1 MTCEDVTRE
10 SLPLAERAARL
21 RLIRTDGIGPVGFAA
36 LVERHGGAAAALD
49 ALAAAG
55 KPLADPA
62 DVAAEL
68 DRTEELGGRHLFLG
82 APDYPALL
90 AHLPDAPP
98 VLVAIGDT
106 ALAGA
111 RCVGIVGARNA
122 SAAGMRLAG
131 ELAEGLGEAGWTVAS
146 GMARGIDGAAHRG
159 ALRTGTVACI
169 AGGLDS
175 VYPPDHREL
184 QEMVAEQGLVL
195 TEAALGTEPRARHF
209 PRRNRLIAGISA
221 GLVVVEATPGSGSLI
236 TARIALEAGR
246 EVMAVP
252 GHPRDPRAR
261 GCNALIR
268 DGATLVE
275 ESAHILAVLEPFA
288 PAAPRARR
296 RAGVAPPESFL
307 PLESAPPRPHMGP
320 DGGLRA
326 LVSATP
332 VPVDEL
338 VRRSGLQAA
347 AVHAMLVE
355 MELEGRLVRHAG
367 GRVALEDS
375 GRGV

>member
-1 MTCEDVTRE
+1 MTADEAMCDALSPV
-10 SLPLAERAARL
+10 ERAARL

-36 LVERHGGAAAALD
+36 LVERHGGATRALD

-62 DVAAEL
+62 DITAEL
-68 DRTEELGGRHLFLG
+68 ERTAEIGGQHLFLG
-82 APDYPALL
+82 TPGYPPLL

-98 VLVAIGDT
+98 VLVALGDT

-111 RCVGIVGARNA
+111 RSVGIVGARNA

-131 ELAEGLGEAGWTVAS
+131 ELAEGLGAAGWSVAS
-146 GMARGIDGAAHRG
+146 GMARGIDGAVHRG
-159 ALRTGTVACI
+159 ALPTGTIACI

-175 VYPPDHREL
+175 IYPPEHREL
-184 QEMVAEQGLVL
+184 QEMVAEQGLIL

-209 PRRNRLIAGISA
+209 PRRNRLIAGVSA

-288 PAAPRARR
+288 PAAPPPRR
-296 RAGVAPPESFL
+296 RGRAIPAESPR
-307 PLESAPPRPHMGP
+307 PLESPVPHPHMGP

-326 LVSATP
+326 LLSATP
-332 VPVDEL
+332 VAVDEL

-367 GRVALEDS
+367 GRVALEDEA
-375 GRGV
+375 RGV